1 MQEGAVASPS
11 LKASTPRSGGQC
23 AGGALN
29 RDAAKNTF
37 GTMQR

>member
-1 MQEGAVASPS
+1 MQEGTVASPS
-11 LKASTPRSGGQC
+11 LKASTTRSGGQC
-23 AGGALN
+23 VGGALI

>member
-1 MQEGAVASPS
+1 MQEGTVASPS
-11 LKASTPRSGGQC
+11 LKASTPRSGG
-23 AGGALN
+23 ALI